1 MARTAEGRLPT
12 FVIIGAMKG
21 GTTTLH
27 AVLRT
32 HPEIFMS
39 REKELDFFA
48 EARNLRRGEAWYRR
62 QFRTDRPIRGES
74 SPIYAAWPAHDGVPE
89 RMHDL
94 LPDARIVYCVRD
106 PVERAMSHYRH
117 ALAAGSKHALGAD
130 GDAPSIDEAILREPF
145 LRQGR
150 YGTQLR
156 RYLAAGFPLERIHVV
171 QSERLRSHRDAVV
184 GDVLRFV
191 GADPDGR
198 FAGPREDWHA
208 SHRKRVPT
216 PRGRRVKAAVA
227 PVVKRLPWRVRGP
240 AERLMLWPLSTPM
253 PRTAIRPDTRERL
266 REALAAEA
274 EDLRALTGQPFDGWQ
289 V

>member
-1 MARTAEGRLPT
+1 MAQGRLPNL
-12 FVIIGAMKG
+12 VIIGAMKG

-27 AVLRT
+27 AVLGA

-39 REKELDFFA
+39 REKELDFFI
-48 EARNLRRGEAWYRR
+48 ETRNFRRGVDWYRR

-74 SPIYAAWPAHDGVPE
+74 SPSYAAWPARQGVPE
-89 RMHDL
+89 LMHEFI
-94 LPDARIVYCVRD
+94 PEARIIYCVRD
-106 PVERAMSHYRH
+106 PVERAVSHYKH
-117 ALAAGSKHALGAD
+117 ALAAGYNF
-130 GDAPSIDEAILREPF
+130 PPIDEGILREPF

-156 RYLAAGFPLERIHVV
+156 RFLGAGFPLDRVHVV
-171 QSERLRSHRDAVV
+171 QSETMRSERDATVR
-184 GDVLRFV
+184 DILRFL
-191 GADPDGR
+191 GADADRP
-198 FAGPREDWHA
+198 FAPPREDWHA

-216 PRGRRVKAAVA
+216 PRGRAAKAAAA

-253 PRTAIRPDTRERL
+253 PSLAIAPETRERL
-266 REALAAEA
+266 REALAPEA
-274 EDLRALTGQPFDGWQ
+274 ADLRALTGRPFEGWQ